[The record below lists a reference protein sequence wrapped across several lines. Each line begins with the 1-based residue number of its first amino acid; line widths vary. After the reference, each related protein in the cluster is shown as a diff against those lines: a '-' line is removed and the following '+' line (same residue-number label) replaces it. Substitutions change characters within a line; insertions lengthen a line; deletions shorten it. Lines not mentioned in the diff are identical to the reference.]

1 MFRIGRDEELSNE
14 VLLAFIQEHEADARR
29 FERLK
34 NQYITNP
41 PILHKEDNEPWKP
54 DDRIPVNFGR
64 YIVDTF
70 NGFFNGVPMK
80 VSHAD
85 DDINAFIR
93 EFWRTNNMD
102 NTLNELAKTT
112 SIYGRGYL
120 YVYQNEYAQT
130 EVAYSEPFDMFV
142 IYTDDIRPKSLY
154 GVRYTKGDDGVY
166 RGQLFTSEQEF
177 EFTLTAR
184 DLNLDVPRDE
194 FGNERGQLYY
204 GRIPIIEFIEN
215 EQRTSLIE
223 PVEAQINTYNRVLS
237 EKSNDVS
244 YFSDAYL
251 SILGAKLDDDSIE
264 RLKNDRIIALDGRD
278 SQNVT
283 IEFLEKPDADQTQE
297 NLLDRLEKLIFQ
309 TSMVVNLND
318 DKAGNSLESSGV
330 ALARKEQPMANMASN
345 KEHKFTQSLQTLF
358 GMIFNVVGNV
368 SPTVRDEYINIKF
381 DWYRNLPANDADEAE
396 TVKRLD
402 GIVSRRQQL
411 EMLSSVSDVE
421 EELSRQIDEHIELG
435 NKDEGQIEEHIE
447 ERQLTD
453 SEIKRLED
461 LGKLNDVLDGKL

>member
-1 MFRIGRDEELSNE
+1 MFRIGKDEELTKD
-14 VLLAFIQEHEADARR
+14 VLLGYLQQHEEHVKKY
-29 FERLK
+29 ERLK

-80 VSHAD
+80 VSHKD
-85 DDINAFIR
+85 DDVNAFIR
-93 EFWRTNNMD
+93 EFWRNNNMD

-130 EVAYSEPFDMFV
+130 EVAYCEPFDMFV
-142 IYTDDIRPKSLY
+142 IYTDEIRPKSLY
-154 GVRYTKGDDGVY
+154 GVRYTKDESGVY
-166 RGQLFTSEQEF
+166 KGQLFTADQEY
-177 EFTLTAR
+177 EFMLTSS
-184 DLNLDVPRDE
+184 DLHITTPVDE
-194 FGNERGQLYY
+194 FGNEVGGLYY

-215 EQRTSLIE
+215 EYRTSLIE
-223 PVEAQINTYNRVLS
+223 PVEHQINTYNRVLS

-251 SILGAKLDDDSIE
+251 AILGAKLDDDSIK
-264 RLKNDRIIALDGRD
+264 RLKEDRIIALDGRD
-278 SQNVT
+278 SQNIT

-297 NLLDRLEKLIFQ
+297 NLLNRLEKLIFE

-318 DKAGNSLESSGV
+318 DKAGNSTESSGV

-345 KEHKFTQSLQTLF
+345 KEHKFTQSLQTMF
-358 GMIFNVVGNV
+358 GMVFNVIGNV
-368 SPTVRDEYINIKF
+368 SPSLKDEYINIKF
-381 DWYRNLPANDADEAE
+381 DWYRNLPANNADEAN
-396 TVKRLD
+396 TVRTLD

-411 EMLSSVSDVE
+411 EMLSVVEDVDEELARQTEGLIEVGDKQIGEPIEEKEEITE
-421 EELSRQIDEHIELG
+421 EELKHRLGIEKLEAVLNG
-435 NKDEGQIEEHIE
+435 NK
-447 ERQLTD
+447 
-453 SEIKRLED
+453 
-461 LGKLNDVLDGKL
+461 